1 LKFLSTFLF
10 NTNAPIG
17 REPGRCGFD
26 NEIEMST
33 AQQNERI
40 YRIWSAQ
47 QEDQIAIRVQFSVE
61 DAGPARLFVLGAREE
76 WV

>member
-1 LKFLSTFLF
+1 
-10 NTNAPIG
+10 
-17 REPGRCGFD
+17 
-26 NEIEMST
+26 MST

-40 YRIWSAQ
+40 YRIWSTQ
-47 QEDQIAIRVQFSVE
+47 QEDQIAIRVQYSVE